1 MFVFSYLMGITS
13 LYFFCQFVK
22 TIDTMTSG
30 LPESFEGFVYN
41 YLWTL
46 LIVYTLSR
54 EVVERSKPT
63 FGYWLIAH
71 LSCLLFAL
79 LGEHSWEFDSGL
91 LQQLDIYGQVIFCC
105 ILLCCVITICKRSP
119 RLDILFGVFTLYTFL
134 LSLMLTA
141 TADVVYNV
149 NYIIVSAVLSLFFCD
164 WRSRADMLIHG
175 LLTGCIVQGL
185 NFYHVNIIAMFK
197 MDNSIQAPSLAFV
210 GVCYAVFL
218 VAWLGF
224 RVVVNSIKNRHVKH
238 IYKPVPNQV

>member
-1 MFVFSYLMGITS
+1 MFVFGYLMGITS

-30 LPESFEGFVYN
+30 LPETFEEFVYN

-91 LQQLDIYGQVIFCC
+91 LKQLDIYGQVIFCC
-105 ILLCCVITICKRSP
+105 ILVCCVITICKRSP
-119 RLDILFGVFTLYTFL
+119 RLDILFGVFMLYTFL
-134 LSLMLTA
+134 LCLMLTQ
-141 TADVVYNV
+141 TSDVVYNV
-149 NYIIVSAVLSLFFCD
+149 NYVIVSAVLSLFFCD
-164 WRSRADMLIHG
+164 WRSRADMLLHG
-175 LLTGCIVQGL
+175 LLTGCIIQGL
-185 NFYHVNIIAMFK
+185 NFYHVNIITMFK
-197 MDNSIQAPSLAFV
+197 MDNNIQGPSLAFV
-210 GVCYAVFL
+210 GAFYALFL
-218 VAWLGF
+218 FSWLGF
-224 RVVVNSIKNRHVKH
+224 RMLTHHIKNRHVKH
-238 IYKPVPNQV
+238 IYKPVPEKV